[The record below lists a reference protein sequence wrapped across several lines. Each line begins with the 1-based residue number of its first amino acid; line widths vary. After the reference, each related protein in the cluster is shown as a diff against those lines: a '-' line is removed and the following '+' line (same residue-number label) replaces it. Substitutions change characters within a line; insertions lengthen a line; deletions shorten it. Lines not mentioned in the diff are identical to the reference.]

1 MPYWSRSVRVTVV
14 LLPEV
19 TVLLATASVLPLS
32 DIGPGTTSKRS
43 DSPVMLVVGSVA
55 TMLQVPA
62 FWMVIPDVPW
72 PSTSST
78 EGIIPG

>member
-19 TVLLATASVLPLS
+19 TVLLATSSVLPLS

-43 DSPVMLVVGSVA
+43 DCPVMFVAGSVA

-62 FWMVIPDVPW
+62 FWMVIADVPT
-72 PSTSST
+72 PSVSST